1 MSEIEHERQVQAEKK
16 RQEKEYFSKMIA
28 ENKKNQEIAKQQKE
42 KQRLEDIAAQ
52 EAYARKLDQ
61 EEQDRKN
68 EVKAREQ
75 RA

>member
-52 EAYARKLDQ
+52 EAYARKLD
-61 EEQDRKN
+61 
-68 EVKAREQ
+68 
-75 RA
+75 